1 LTDLATPTAHSR
13 LDSLRR
19 LAPLAWP
26 VFVGQ
31 VAVLANSTVDTVL
44 MARYSSIDL
53 AALAVGA
60 AIYITV
66 FLGLMGV
73 VLAISPIAGQL
84 FGAGKLKQAG
94 DELHQSLWLALGLSL
109 LGCLALLFPDPML
122 SLSRVTPDVE
132 AKVRGYLGT
141 LALSLAPALLFTA
154 YRGFNTAVSRPKVV
168 MAIQVA
174 GLALKLPLSVAL
186 IYGFG
191 FAGLQVPALGAVG
204 CAAATALV
212 MWAQAL
218 IACYLVRRD
227 PFYQPFGLHSGG
239 LLRTRLAAI
248 KALLK
253 LGIPMG
259 AGILIEVTGFT
270 FMAIFIARLGA
281 TAVAGH
287 QLAMNLVA
295 LMFMAPMALGNAAQT
310 LVAQNVGAQRLAEA
324 RRLGWHSLE
333 IALALAFIMGGLVFL
348 ARERVLGLYTEDP
361 LIIASAMPL
370 LLWLW
375 WFHIGDAGQTVGAYV
390 LRAHRIATMPML
402 VYALAIW
409 GVGIGGGYWLA
420 FGEAAWIPARFHGAP
435 GFWSAAT
442 AGLLLAATGMGG
454 FLAWVHAKE
463 ARFES

>member
-1 LTDLATPTAHSR
+1 MSASGTGR
-13 LDSLRR
+13 LGSLRR

-26 VFVGQ
+26 VFIGQ
-31 VAVLANSTVDTVL
+31 IAVLANSTVDTVL

-84 FGAGKLKQAG
+84 FGAQKLTQAG
-94 DELHQSLWLALGLSL
+94 DELHQALWLALGLSS

-122 SLSRVTPDVE
+122 SLARVTPEVE
-132 AKVRGYLGT
+132 AKVRGYLAT
-141 LALSLAPALLFTA
+141 LALGLPPALLFTA

-168 MAIQVA
+168 MAIQLA
-174 GLALKLPLSVAL
+174 GLALKVPLSVLL
-186 IYGFG
+186 IHGFG
-191 FAGLQVPALGAVG
+191 LAGLQLPALGAVG

-218 IACYLVRRD
+218 IAWRLLRRD
-227 PFYQPFGLHSGG
+227 PFYAPFGLCTGG
-239 LLRTRLAAI
+239 LHAPRWAAI
-248 KALLK
+248 KSMLK
-253 LGIPMG
+253 LGLPMG
-259 AGILIEVTGFT
+259 AGMLIEVTGFT

-310 LVAQNVGAQRLAEA
+310 LVAQSIGAQRLAEA

-333 IALALAFIMGGLVFL
+333 IGLALAFCMGGLVFAL
-348 ARERVLGLYTEDP
+348 REHILGLYTHDP
-361 LIIASAMPL
+361 AIIAAAMPL
-370 LLWLW
+370 LIWLW
-375 WFHIGDAGQTVGAYV
+375 YFHVGDAGQTVGAFV
-390 LRAHRIATMPML
+390 LRAHRIATAPML

-420 FGEAAWIPARFHGAP
+420 FGEAAWIPARLQGAP
-435 GFWSAAT
+435 GFWAAAT
-442 AGLLLAATGMGG
+442 LGLALAATGMGG
-454 FLAWVHAKE
+454 FLAWVHAQE
-463 ARFES
+463 ARRTR

>member
-1 LTDLATPTAHSR
+1 MTSPGRLA
-13 LDSLRR
+13 SLRQ

-44 MARYSSIDL
+44 MARYSANDL
-53 AALAVGA
+53 AALAVGV
-60 AIYITV
+60 AIYITI

-84 FGAGKLKQAG
+84 FGAKKLAQAG

-122 SLSRVTPDVE
+122 SLARVTPDVE
-132 AKVRGYLGT
+132 GKVRGYLST
-141 LALSLAPALLFTA
+141 LALGLPPALLFTA

-168 MAIQVA
+168 MAIQLA
-174 GLALKLPLSVAL
+174 GLALKVPLSLLL

-191 FAGLQVPALGAVG
+191 LGSLQVPALGAVG

-218 IACYLVRRD
+218 IAWRLVRRD
-227 PFYQPFGLHSGG
+227 PFYAPFGLNTGG
-239 LLRTRLAAI
+239 LHAPRWAAI
-248 KALLK
+248 KSMLK
-253 LGIPMG
+253 LGVPMG
-259 AGILIEVTGFT
+259 AGMLIEVTGFT

-287 QLAMNLVA
+287 QLAMNLVS
-295 LMFMAPMALGNAAQT
+295 LLFMAPMALGNAAQT
-310 LVAQNVGAQRLAEA
+310 LVAQNVGAQRLADA

-333 IALALAFIMGGLVFL
+333 IALALAFCMGGLVFL
-348 ARERVLGLYTEDP
+348 GREQILGLYTQDP
-361 LIIASAMPL
+361 AIIAAAMPL
-370 LLWLW
+370 LIWLW
-375 WFHIGDAGQTVGAYV
+375 WFHVGDAGQTVGAFV
-390 LRAHRIATMPML
+390 LRAHRIATVPML

-442 AGLLLAATGMGG
+442 VGLALAATGMGG

-463 ARFES
+463 VQTRA